1 MEAVL
6 KDDNRFLRACR
17 GQPVDVTPVWFM
29 RQAGRYLP
37 EYRALREKHDFLTM
51 AMTPELAC
59 EVTLQPVRRLGVDA
73 AILFAD
79 ILLPLPPMGAPIHFA
94 EGEGPVIER
103 PVRERADIDRLR
115 IIDGAELTYVGETL
129 KLVAKELPPEV
140 ALIGFAGAP
149 FTLASYLIEGGHSK
163 NFERTKKLMLGDPEG
178 WHSLMHKLAEVCARY
193 LEMQIAAGAQ
203 AVQLFDSWVGCLS
216 PADYEAHVLP
226 HSRHV
231 FERVQGK
238 GAATLHFGTDTATLL
253 PLMASAGGDV
263 IGVDWRLPLPE
274 ARKLLRRKPA
284 LPADGRRPKAVADDR
299 PSRPLQGNLDPV
311 VLQAT
316 PEALTAATQRVLQ
329 EGRGGPWIFNTGHGL
344 LPETPVDAVRRVV
357 DLVHAHRPA

>member
-1 MEAVL
+1 MLRPPASASARRPAEPSSS
-6 KDDNRFLRACR
+6 DNRFLRACR
-17 GQPVDVTPVWFM
+17 GQPVDATPVWFM

-37 EYRALREKHDFLTM
+37 EYRAIRAKHDFLTM

-79 ILLPLPPMGAPIHFA
+79 ILLPLPPMGVPIHFA

-103 PVRERADIDRLR
+103 PVRERADIERLR
-115 IIDGAELTYVGETL
+115 VIDGAELAYVGETL
-129 KLVAKELPPEV
+129 KLVAKELPPTV

-163 NFERTKKLMLGDPEG
+163 SFERTKKLMLGDPEG
-178 WHSLMHKLAEVCARY
+178 WDSLLHKLAEVCARY

-216 PADYEAHVLP
+216 PADYEARVLP

-231 FERVQGK
+231 FERLAGK

-253 PLMASAGGDV
+253 PLMARAGGDV
-263 IGVDWRLPLPE
+263 MGVDWRLPLPE
-274 ARKLLRRKPA
+274 ARKLL
-284 LPADGRRPKAVADDR
+284 GPK
-299 PSRPLQGNLDPV
+299 RPLQGNLDPV
-311 VLQAT
+311 VLQAA
-316 PEALTAATQRVLQ
+316 PAALEAATQRVLR
-329 EGRGGPWIFNTGHGL
+329 EGQGGPWIFNTGHGL

-357 DLVHAHRPA
+357 DLVHAHPPA